1 MCMQYKQ
8 YLIDLTIFVTSAS
21 GMYVLWTLVHFIA
34 AHIYIKHCVGSTAL
48 DMAISVFYVSS
59 PYCQGVSWLI
69 YTGSRQI
76 AYIWMVLGTYLST
89 KLLHGFLTK
98 SAVP

>member
-1 MCMQYKQ
+1 MQYKK
-8 YLIDLTIFVTSAS
+8 YLIDLIVFVTSAS
-21 GMYVLWTLVHFIA
+21 GIYVLWILVNFIA
-34 AHIYIKHCVGSTAL
+34 AHVYIRHCVGSTAL
-48 DMAISVFYVSS
+48 DIAVSVFYVSS

-89 KLLHGFLTK
+89 KLLQGILTK
-98 SAVP
+98 NAGP